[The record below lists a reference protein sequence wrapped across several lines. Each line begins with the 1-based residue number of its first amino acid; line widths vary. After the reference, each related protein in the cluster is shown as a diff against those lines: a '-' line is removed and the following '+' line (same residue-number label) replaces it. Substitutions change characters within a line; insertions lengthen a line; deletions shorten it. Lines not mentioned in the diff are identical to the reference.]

1 MELTKK
7 FGSELGGRDETGAFL
22 LFVATAN
29 GPLVV
34 VAVDEQAK
42 FSDGSAIVFVAG
54 NKSGSR
60 GSEGADNNIPVGG
73 VVAGVFV
80 GFDIAFHYLIPLF
93 GGLFLSII
101 KYSS

>member
-29 GPLVV
+29 GPLVF

-42 FSDGSAIVFVAG
+42 FSDGSFAVFIDGCEGSSRRGESSDYDIPMG
-54 NKSGSR
+54 NVV
-60 GSEGADNNIPVGG
+60 VGIL
-73 VVAGVFV
+73 V
-80 GFDIAFHYLIPLF
+80 GLDIAFHF
-93 GGLFLSII
+93 
-101 KYSS
+101 